1 MLILLDKTTLNDRSR
16 APLSESELT
25 GRDPQ
30 EDYDPEAM
38 MHKKNRAGFTLVEL
52 LVVIAIIGI
61 LVAMLLPAVQAAR
74 EAARRTQCTN
84 NLKQLGLGLH
94 MYHDAYSRFPY
105 GAAYNE
111 SNGNC
116 NYEPGYSTRHGH
128 NWRVFILPYLE
139 EVDLY
144 KSIPSVS
151 ATSGE
156 AFRNLWAVLPQHKQA
171 IPTFFCPSETVPQ
184 LKSDI
189 WVNYW
194 ASPPNDGIAALSSYR
209 GSAGNI
215 SHWGHG
221 PPIESCGLCAGG
233 ACPCDT
239 GLHST
244 NNGGSHFAYC
254 QQDDKSL
261 GMLWANPTSVRIR
274 DVHDGTSKTLFVGE
288 SHYGEFNKEEG
299 CAWLSHWLAPWC
311 VSGTVYGINLNYD
324 FNYPSGFLT
333 GCGFRS
339 RHPGGAQFLMGDG
352 AAQYITDDVDMLIFS
367 ALGTKDG
374 NEGIEGNL

>member
-1 MLILLDKTTLNDRSR
+1 LFYPRDKTILNDRSR

-38 MHKKNRAGFTLVEL
+38 THKKNRAGFTLVEL

-74 EAARRTQCTN
+74 EAARRTQCSN

-94 MYHDAYSRFPY
+94 MYHDAHSQFPY

-111 SNGNC
+111 VNGNC
-116 NYEPGYSTRHGH
+116 NYDPGYSTRHGH

-139 EVDLY
+139 QAELY

-151 ATSGE
+151 APNGA
-156 AFRNLWAVLPQHKQA
+156 AFRDLWASQPQHKLA
-171 IPTFFCPSETVPQ
+171 IPTFYCPSEHGPQ
-184 LKSDI
+184 LRSGI

-194 ASPPNDGIAALSSYR
+194 AAPPDDGIAALSSYR
-209 GSAGNI
+209 GSAGNV

-221 PPIESCGLCAGG
+221 PPVESCGLCAGG

-239 GLHST
+239 GLHAT

-254 QQDDKSL
+254 QRDDASL
-261 GMLWANPTSVRIR
+261 GMLWANPTSVRIS
-274 DVHDGTSKTLFVGE
+274 DVHDGTSRTLFVGE
-288 SHYGEFNKEEG
+288 SHYAEWQKEAG
-299 CAWLSHWLAPWC
+299 CPPLSHWLAPWS
-311 VSGTVYGINLNYD
+311 VSGTVYGIN
-324 FNYPSGFLT
+324 FNYQFDPYPNGFLT

-339 RHPGGAQFLMGDG
+339 RHPGGAQFLLGDG
-352 AAQYITDDVDMLIFS
+352 AVQYMSDSVDMIIFS
-367 ALGTKDG
+367 ALGTKNG
-374 NEGIEGNL
+374 NETVDEL